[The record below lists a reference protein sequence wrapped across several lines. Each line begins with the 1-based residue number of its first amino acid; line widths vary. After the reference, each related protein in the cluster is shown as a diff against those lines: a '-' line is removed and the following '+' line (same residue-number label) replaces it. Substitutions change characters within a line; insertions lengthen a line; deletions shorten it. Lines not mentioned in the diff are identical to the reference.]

1 MNVQELSHDEY
12 MAGLRCEIQTDGLI
26 EAVKKRLDEIYQ
38 VALLL
43 NYEDLGVVQEKS
55 LEIIDLLKTL
65 KPCDDAISR
74 SALLAAYDEAHKGP
88 PGGARK
94 LIEEAP
100 AVEPKVHEPKMVIGI
115 AEIYKDIFLGNCPS
129 CDQSIV
135 SNANKSTK
143 YCRFCGQAVKWDE
156 RE

>member
-1 MNVQELSHDEY
+1 MDKREKV
-12 MAGLRCEIQTDGLI
+12 I
-26 EAVKKRLDEIYQ
+26 KRLGRVSNDIVDGYITEPDMACNTIND
-38 VALLL
+38 A
-43 NYEDLGVVQEKS
+43 
-55 LEIIDLLKTL
+55 IDLLKTL
-65 KPCDDAISR
+65 KLCDDAISR

-115 AEIYKDIFLGNCPS
+115 AEIYKDILLGNCPS

-143 YCRFCGQAVKWDE
+143 YCRFCGQAVKWDA
-156 RE
+156 